1 MGRMIYT
8 KIVIDMTTGQ
18 TVEQEGFWHD
28 GDVAECK
35 GSGGNV
41 DSVDEVYNARMATI
55 SEEQQAWARNYYA
68 MWEQNF
74 KPYEIAQAQTN
85 LVNLSLENGVYRSQ
99 LEAARDMLPQETA
112 LYKQQLAAESEL
124 LPQQTAATKN
134 FLNAS
139 AQGVDVNERMGLAK
153 ADVASAWKNTN
164 EATARAN
171 ARIGV
176 NPNSG
181 RYQGIQAALGTQ
193 QSAQEAKA
201 VTGARVGAEQEN
213 YDRLA
218 KAASIS
224 QNRLSGSPTNTLFQG
239 LGFLGG

>member
-18 TVEQEGFWHD
+18 TLEQEGFWHD
-28 GDVAECK
+28 GEVAECK
-35 GSGGNV
+35 GTGGGNV

-68 MWEQNF
+68 MWEKDF

-85 LVNLSLENGVYRSQ
+85 LANLPLENSVYRSQ
-99 LEAARDMLPQETA
+99 LEAAQGLLPQETE
-112 LYKQQLAAESEL
+112 LYKQQMG
-124 LPQQTAATKN
+124 ATKR
-134 FLNAS
+134 FLDTS
-139 AQGVDVNERMGLAK
+139 AQGVNVNERMGLAK

-193 QSAQEAKA
+193 QAAQTAKA
-201 VTGARVGAEQEN
+201 ATGARVSAEQEN

-218 KAASIS
+218 KAASVS
-224 QNRLSGSPTNTLFQG
+224 QVSPTTSLFQG
-239 LGFLGG
+239 LSVLGG